1 MTKLM
6 IWDKM
11 IKLIDTKINKI
22 NKTTHISLKFKD
34 THLGKD
40 QYKFLKERLKMF
52 KSYINSEYSLESQT
66 QYNESSELLLI
77 GITIIIPDHIM
88 TKDPEKSTETIMD
101 PIIIFQKFYEAQNT
115 IFKQKHN
122 NI

>member
-1 MTKLM
+1 M
-6 IWDKM
+6 IQ
-11 IKLIDTKINKI
+11 KINKI
-22 NKTTHISLKFKD
+22 NKTTYISLKFED
-34 THLGKD
+34 TCLSKD

-52 KSYINSEYSLESQT
+52 EFYINSEYSLEYQT

-77 GITIIIPDHIM
+77 GITIINRYHYYNPGSSH
-88 TKDPEKSTETIMD
+88 TKRSWEINWNNYD

-115 IFKQKHN
+115 IFKKKHR

>member
-1 MTKLM
+1 
-6 IWDKM
+6 M

-52 KSYINSEYSLESQT
+52 KSYI
-66 QYNESSELLLI
+66 
-77 GITIIIPDHIM
+77 
-88 TKDPEKSTETIMD
+88 
-101 PIIIFQKFYEAQNT
+101 
-115 IFKQKHN
+115 
-122 NI
+122 